1 MPMRTETDF
10 SIKRMKTKLCL
21 LAAALLG
28 ASAVTGAAQVYS
40 VNAVG
45 FVNVVIP
52 AGPNSFTIIA
62 NPLNAADNSVAAL
75 FPSVPA
81 GSAIYTFNGTSF
93 VANNRGFSAWSNPT
107 QTLVPGQAFFFKNPS
122 ASAITNT
129 FVGEVPQG
137 TLTTPLSAGF
147 QLVSSQ
153 VPQSGLVTTDL
164 GMPATT
170 GEAVYRFVNG
180 AYQSFNRGFG
190 TSWSPSEPTVQ
201 VGEGFFVKKNAS
213 PAAWVRTFSVNN

>member
-1 MPMRTETDF
+1 MLVRTEKDF
-10 SIKRMKTKLCL
+10 SNMKTKTLL
-21 LAAALLG
+21 LAVALAAAG
-28 ASAVTGAAQVYS
+28 AVSAVAQPVYS

-52 AGPNSFTIIA
+52 AGPNSFTIIS

-75 FPSVPA
+75 FPTAPV
-81 GSAIYTFNGTSF
+81 GSAIYKFVGGAF

-107 QTLVPGQAFFFKNPS
+107 QTLVPGEAFFFKNPS

-137 TLTTPLSAGF
+137 TLTTPLVAGF

-153 VPQSGLVTTDL
+153 VPQAGAVSTDL
-164 GMPATT
+164 ALPIAT

-180 AYQSFNRGFG
+180 AYITHNRGF
-190 TSWSPSEPTVQ
+190 TSWSPSEPQVQ
-201 VGEGFFVKKNAS
+201 VGEGFFLKKNAS
-213 PAAWVRTFSVNN
+213 PANWTRNFTVNQ